1 MQQTI
6 PFSPFPLPLIRVI
19 SRPFMGFG
27 NIVSKSFPFLEIE
40 LMQSGLKLDSEEYG
54 AIMFVVGLFWFIAGG
69 AVAGLVAYRIM
80 PDSLLPISL
89 GAGALI
95 FFTVFLQ
102 LSVYPKLM
110 VRKKVRDVER
120 NLIFALRTI
129 FVQIKSGVSL
139 FYALTMIAKGQY
151 GGVSREFSRAVDEIN
166 AGIAEEDSLQ
176 KLAISTPSLFF
187 RRVIWQLVNALR
199 AGADIGDVLKSMIS
213 TMTKQETIE
222 IRKYGSA
229 LRMLSLIYMMLGV
242 IVPALGL
249 TLLIILGSFPQI
261 NISEWMFWGML
272 SMLIVAQFMYL
283 GLIKSKRPNLV
294 GG

>member
-1 MQQTI
+1 MRQMI
-6 PFSPFPLPLIRVI
+6 PFSPFPLHVARAI

-27 NIVSKSFPFLEIE
+27 NFVSKSFPFLEIE
-40 LMQSGLKLDSEEYG
+40 LMQSGLKLDSKEYG
-54 AIMFVVGLFWFIAGG
+54 AVMFVVSVFWFFAGGLTAGLF
-69 AVAGLVAYRIM
+69 AYRLM
-80 PDSLLPISL
+80 PENILPISL
-89 GAGALI
+89 GAGALL
-95 FFTVFLQ
+95 FFMVFLQ
-102 LSVYPKLM
+102 LSMYPKLM

-139 FYALTMIAKGQY
+139 FDSLRMIAKGEY
-151 GGVSREFSRAVDEIN
+151 GGVSKEFSGAIDEIN

-199 AGADIGDVLKSMIS
+199 AGADIGDVLKSMIL

-249 TLLIILGSFPQI
+249 TLLIILGSFPQV

-272 SMLIVAQFMYL
+272 GMLIVMQFMYL